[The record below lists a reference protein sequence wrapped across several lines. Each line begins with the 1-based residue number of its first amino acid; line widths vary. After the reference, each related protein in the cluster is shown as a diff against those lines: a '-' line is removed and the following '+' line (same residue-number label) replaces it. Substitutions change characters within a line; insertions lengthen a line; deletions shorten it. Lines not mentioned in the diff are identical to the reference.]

1 PFWLAWVHQRR
12 PGPQSA
18 MGRAGH
24 RRWWLAALALL
35 SRCFPGR
42 TLLSAPDPRP
52 CAPGARP
59 RRAGPRRRRSATRG
73 NREGLRRGGRAG
85 VRGRLAEHAALPGGF
100 FRRLHQGD
108 GLGSSRAEGRE
119 GGTGQSFG
127 GHHWRRTLA
136 FFLYGGFYQGCAQY
150 FIFNVCYPVWFG
162 EGQDLLTI
170 SEKVLFD
177 QFVLT
182 PFLCLPI
189 AYLIKALTLNAD
201 LPAGMRRYVED
212 AGNDLLVKYWLLW
225 GPVQC
230 VTFGVVPAHWR
241 VPFMAGGRTCTP
253 WSIHFGRLFPL
264 GPQGAGAGGEA
275 LCAEVR
281 RRCPCASLA
290 SCRSRWC
297 PSSG

>member
-1 PFWLAWVHQRR
+1 
-12 PGPQSA
+12 
-18 MGRAGH
+18 
-24 RRWWLAALALL
+24 
-35 SRCFPGR
+35 
-42 TLLSAPDPRP
+42 
-52 CAPGARP
+52 
-59 RRAGPRRRRSATRG
+59 
-73 NREGLRRGGRAG
+73 
-85 VRGRLAEHAALPGGF
+85 
-100 FRRLHQGD
+100 
-108 GLGSSRAEGRE
+108 
-119 GGTGQSFG
+119 
-127 GHHWRRTLA
+127 
-136 FFLYGGFYQGCAQY
+136 LYGGFYQGCAQY

-241 VPFMAGGRTCTP
+241 VPFIALVSFFWLIVLSSISSRRDAEGSGGPPAREA
-253 WSIHFGRLFPL
+253 
-264 GPQGAGAGGEA
+264 AGA
-275 LCAEVR
+275 
-281 RRCPCASLA
+281 
-290 SCRSRWC
+290 
-297 PSSG
+297 